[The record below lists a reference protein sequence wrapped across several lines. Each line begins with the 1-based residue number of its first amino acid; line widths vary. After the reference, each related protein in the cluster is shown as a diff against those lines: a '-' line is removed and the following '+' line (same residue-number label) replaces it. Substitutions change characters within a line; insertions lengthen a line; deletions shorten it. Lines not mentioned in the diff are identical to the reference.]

1 MGKRTEYQ
9 QYESAGKIDEAEI
22 AAHAGK
28 SNCSFGV
35 KHIKNEPEFNLD
47 HFESIFGGH
56 VFEQILAIVSI
67 LETEDEID
75 KNTFESCEQVMGLN
89 QFSSITNGGNSR
101 VRNIHFTCA
110 SITSDAATWNPS
122 YCASKLILPWTSNN
136 LGLHQELAW
145 SLLISH
151 CLLTEEPMSSPHIW
165 LFLPKTLAG
174 WEWRD
179 ETLSRP

>member
-1 MGKRTEYQ
+1 MNPSSISITLKAFPEDMSLT
-9 QYESAGKIDEAEI
+9 
-22 AAHAGK
+22 
-28 SNCSFGV
+28 NFGYC
-35 KHIKNEPEFNLD
+35 LD
-47 HFESIFGGH
+47 LGNWGWDWQKD
-56 VFEQILAIVSI
+56 VRKL
-67 LETEDEID
+67 
-75 KNTFESCEQVMGLN
+75 MGLN
-89 QFSSITNGGNSR
+89 QFSSITNGGTSR

-110 SITSDAATWNPS
+110 SITSDAVTWNPS

-151 CLLTEEPMSSPHIW
+151 CLLTVEPISSPHIW
-165 LFLPKTLAG
+165 LFLPKTLAW